1 MDTRILLTCS
11 LTPFLDDTICDG
23 AVRFLALARSLA
35 GHRRMFET
43 YTKSLATQLGRCT
56 NTIRNHREQLVEAGY
71 LWWSTNKKTGITTIF
86 IRGAVEPPSRR
97 AALGLEGGAQFV
109 APIKSRKIIP
119 PYRTTVRHAARQ
131 ESPLMNTSEVVRP
144 RPLLPQRTVA
154 EQLAAI
160 FGG

>member
-11 LTPFLDDTICDG
+11 LTPFLDDAICPG

-43 YTKSLATQLGRCT
+43 LTSSLATQLGRCT
-56 NTIRNHREQLVEAGY
+56 NTIRNYREQLVEAGY
-71 LWWSTNKKTGITTIF
+71 LWWSTNRITGITTIF

-109 APIKSRKIIP
+109 APIKSRKILP
-119 PYRTTVRHAARQ
+119 PCITTVRRQ
-131 ESPLMNTSEVVRP
+131 ESLPVNKVELARP
-144 RPLLPQRTVA
+144 RPLPPQRTVA
-154 EQLAAI
+154 EQLAGI
-160 FGG
+160 GHG